1 MKRPEPAYI
10 FDDRFIDIMPPQP
23 SQHPLHVVFEEM
35 AAGMRE
41 EKAARDA
48 DKQLYLLITW
58 WVVVIL
64 TPFAPLFLWQAIRP
78 KNA

>member
-1 MKRPEPAYI
+1 MKRPAYI
-10 FDDRFIDIMPPQP
+10 FDDRFIDVMPPQ
-23 SQHPLHVVFEEM
+23 HLLHDVFDDM
-35 AAGMRE
+35 AVGMRE
-41 EKAARDA
+41 EKATRDA

-58 WVVVIL
+58 WVVVTL